1 MSWNRFTWFPAH
13 ATHHNCHTVSYFE
26 YVTFYSIGQDVIVS
40 VFPTYSQITKSTVSA
55 TNVSPAAARIGWRCP
70 ELTWVPLQ
78 LWINEGRF
86 PAGWGDESPSVVP
99 NRCYRT
105 PALETRGPSL
115 SLSSQGCCILTL
127 AVPVILEGEYERLV
141 RSYRL
146 SPTCHLS
153 LRWIGWGAGTDLV
166 SPL

>member
-1 MSWNRFTWFPAH
+1 MISCS
-13 ATHHNCHTVSYFE
+13 HNTSDLSHCLILWVCDLLVYGARHL
-26 YVTFYSIGQDVIVS
+26 IVS
-40 VFPTYSQITKSTVSA
+40 VLPTSSQIRKSTVSA
-55 TNVSPAAARIGWRCP
+55 INVSPAAARVGWRRS

-78 LWINEGRF
+78 LWINEGGF

-99 NRCYRT
+99 NRCYLT

-115 SLSSQGCCILTL
+115 SLSSQGCRVLML
-127 AVPVILEGEYERLV
+127 AVLAILEGEYEHLV

-166 SPL
+166 SSL